1 MTVVAT
7 TQVTVRFFASL
18 REAVGAESMTLE
30 VEEATLAGVR
40 TMLATRLAAQQFD
53 ALAAEGLQVA
63 VNQVIVAGEAAL
75 EAGDEIAFLPPV
87 TGG

>member
-18 REAVGAESMTLE
+18 REAVGAESMALE

-40 TMLATRLAAQQFD
+40 TKLAAQLATQQFD
-53 ALAAEGLQVA
+53 ALAAEGVQVA

>member
-18 REAVGAESMTLE
+18 REAVGAESMALE

-40 TMLATRLAAQQFD
+40 TKLAAQLAPQQFD
-53 ALAAEGLQVA
+53 ALAAEGVQVA
-63 VNQVIVAGEAAL
+63 VNQVIVAGDAAL
-75 EAGDEIAFLPPV
+75 EAGDEVAFLPPV

>member
-18 REAVGAESMTLE
+18 REAVGAESMALE

-40 TMLATRLAAQQFD
+40 STLATRLAPQQFD
-53 ALAAEGLQVA
+53 ALATEGVQVA
-63 VNQVIVAGEAAL
+63 VNQVIVAGDAVL

>member
-18 REAVGAESMTLE
+18 REAVGAESMALE

-40 TMLATRLAAQQFD
+40 TKLAAQLAAQQFD
-53 ALAAEGLQVA
+53 ALAAEGVQVA
-63 VNQVIVAGEAAL
+63 VNQVIVAGDAAL

>member
-18 REAVGAESMTLE
+18 REAVGAESMALE

-40 TMLATRLAAQQFD
+40 SRLAELLAAQQFE
-53 ALAAEGLQVA
+53 AIAAEGVQVA
-63 VNQVIVAGEAAL
+63 VNQVIVAGDAAL

>member
-18 REAVGAESMTLE
+18 REAAGTESMALE

-40 TMLATRLAAQQFD
+40 AMLATRLAAQQFD
-53 ALAAEGLQVA
+53 ALAADGVQVA
-63 VNQVIVAGEAAL
+63 VNQVLVAGEAAL